1 MPWRVDQD
9 KQAALDATDEFV
21 AVFAIAESV
30 VLSNNPIR
38 VRKSKR
44 GVRKV
49 KPPRPET
56 RIALI
61 FIPFEVNASSVV
73 Q

>member
-1 MPWRVDQD
+1 MPWRVNQEV
-9 KQAALDATDEFV
+9 QTALDTTDQFV
-21 AVFAIAESV
+21 AVFAIAEPV
-30 VLSNNPIR
+30 VLANDSIG

-49 KPPRPET
+49 KTPRPET

-61 FIPFEVNASSVV
+61 FIPFEVHVSSVV

>member
-1 MPWRVDQD
+1 MPWRVNQ
-9 KQAALDATDEFV
+9 QIQTALDTTDQLV
-21 AVFAIAESV
+21 AVFAIAELV
-30 VLSNNPIR
+30 VLANDSIR

-49 KPPRPET
+49 KTPRPET
-56 RIALI
+56 GIALI
-61 FIPFEVNASSVV
+61 FIPFEVHAPNVV

>member
-1 MPWRVDQD
+1 MPRRVDQD

-21 AVFAIAESV
+21 AIFAVAESV
-30 VLSNNPIR
+30 VLSNDSIQ
-38 VRKSKR
+38 VSKSKG

-49 KPPRPET
+49 KTPRPET

-61 FIPFEVNASSVV
+61 FIPFEVHASSVV

>member
-1 MPWRVDQD
+1 MPWRVNQ
-9 KQAALDATDEFV
+9 QVQTALDTTDQFV
-21 AVFAIAESV
+21 VVFTIAEPV
-30 VLSNNPIR
+30 VLANDSIR

-49 KPPRPET
+49 KTPRPET

-61 FIPFEVNASSVV
+61 FIPFEVHAPNVV

>member
-1 MPWRVDQD
+1 MPWRVNQHVQTFLDTTDQ
-9 KQAALDATDEFV
+9 FV
-21 AVFAIAESV
+21 AVFAIAEPV
-30 VLSNNPIR
+30 VLANYSIR

-56 RIALI
+56 RIALN
-61 FIPFEVNASSVV
+61 FIPFEVYASSVV

>member
-1 MPWRVDQD
+1 MPWRVNQHVQTFLDTTDQ
-9 KQAALDATDEFV
+9 FV
-21 AVFAIAESV
+21 AVFAIAEPV
-30 VLSNNPIR
+30 VLANDSIR

-56 RIALI
+56 RIALN
-61 FIPFEVNASSVV
+61 FIPFEVYASSVV